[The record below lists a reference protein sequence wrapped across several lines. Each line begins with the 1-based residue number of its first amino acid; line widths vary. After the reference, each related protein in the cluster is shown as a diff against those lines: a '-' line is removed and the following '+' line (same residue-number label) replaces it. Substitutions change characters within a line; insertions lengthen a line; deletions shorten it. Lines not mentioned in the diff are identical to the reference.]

1 MNTDSAHWT
10 LLRHGEF
17 GNQNLCKGG
26 NTKMKKKTLTIAIA
40 LVLVV
45 ALAVGATWAYLTST
59 TNTITNTF
67 VAGKLFDQG
76 GSIKLQEK
84 AVTKN
89 ADGTYVIAADAAWQD
104 KGIEYVVQPGVD
116 LPKQPAVKV
125 DGLTAKAYLFVGV
138 KGEKIN
144 GKFDW
149 NVDTAVWSPLMNGE
163 TQVTKDGYKIWVLT
177 GDVANNSYDILTGNK
192 VTVGKTLDPD
202 TLTAANNITFQAYIC
217 QAAGFENAADA
228 FAQCFK

>member
-1 MNTDSAHWT
+1 
-10 LLRHGEF
+10 
-17 GNQNLCKGG
+17 
-26 NTKMKKKTLTIAIA
+26 MKKKTLTIAIA

-59 TNTITNTF
+59 TGPITNTF

-76 GSIKLQEK
+76 GGIKLQERV
-84 AVTKN
+84 VTQKT
-89 ADGTYVIAADAAWQD
+89 DGTYVIEEDAVWQD

-138 KGEKIN
+138 KGDKIT

-149 NVDTAVWSPLMNGE
+149 NVDTAIWSPLMNGN
-163 TQVTKDGYKIWVLT
+163 TQVTKGGYTIWVLKT
-177 GDVANNSYDILTGNK
+177 DAANGSYDILANDK
-192 VTVGKTLDPD
+192 VTVGKDLNPD
-202 TLTAANNITFQAYIC
+202 TLTAANNIEFKAYIC
-217 QAAGFENAADA
+217 QAAGFADA
-228 FAQCFK
+228 AAAFNECFGK

>member
-1 MNTDSAHWT
+1 
-10 LLRHGEF
+10 
-17 GNQNLCKGG
+17 
-26 NTKMKKKTLTIAIA
+26 MKKKTLTIAIA

-59 TNTITNTF
+59 TDTITNTF

-76 GSIKLQEK
+76 GGIKLQEK

-89 ADGTYVIAADAAWQD
+89 NDGTYVIAENAAWQD
-104 KGIEYVVQPGVD
+104 DGIEYVVQPGVD

-125 DGLTAKAYLFVGV
+125 NNLTAKAYLFVGV
-138 KGEKIN
+138 KGDKIT

-149 NVDTAVWSPLMNGE
+149 NVDTAIWSPLMNGD
-163 TQVTKDGYKIWVLT
+163 TQVTKDGYTIWVLKA
-177 GDVANNSYDILTGNK
+177 DVTDGSYDILANDK
-192 VTVGKTLDPD
+192 VTVGKDLDPD

-217 QAAGFENAADA
+217 QAAGFDTPLAA
-228 FAQCFK
+228 FNECF

>member
-1 MNTDSAHWT
+1 
-10 LLRHGEF
+10 
-17 GNQNLCKGG
+17 
-26 NTKMKKKTLTIAIA
+26 MKKKTLTIAIA

-76 GSIKLQEK
+76 GGIKLQERV
-84 AVTKN
+84 VTQKN
-89 ADGTYVIAADAAWQD
+89 DGTYVIAEDAAWQD
-104 KGIEYVVQPGVD
+104 TGIEYVVQPGVD

-125 DGLTAKAYLFVGV
+125 NDLTAKAYLFVGV
-138 KGEKIN
+138 KGDKIT

-149 NVDTAVWSPLMNGE
+149 NVDTAIWSPLMNGD
-163 TQVTKDGYKIWVLT
+163 TQVTKDGYTIWVLKA
-177 GDVANNSYDILTGNK
+177 DVTDGSYDILANDK
-192 VTVGKTLDPD
+192 VTVGKDLDPD

-217 QAAGFENAADA
+217 QAAGFDTPLAA
-228 FAQCFK
+228 FNECF

>member
-1 MNTDSAHWT
+1 
-10 LLRHGEF
+10 
-17 GNQNLCKGG
+17 
-26 NTKMKKKTLTIAIA
+26 MKKKTLTIAIA

-76 GSIKLQEK
+76 GGIKLQEK

-89 ADGTYVIAADAAWQD
+89 NDGTYVIAENAAWQD
-104 KGIEYVVQPGVD
+104 DGIEYVVQPGVD

-138 KGEKIN
+138 KGDKIT

-149 NVDTAVWSPLMNGE
+149 NVDTAIWSPLMNGD
-163 TQVTKDGYKIWVLT
+163 TQVTKDGYTIWVLKA
-177 GDVANNSYDILTGNK
+177 DVTDGSYDILANDK
-192 VTVGKTLDPD
+192 VTVGKDLDPD
-202 TLTAANNITFQAYIC
+202 ALTAANNITFQAYIC
-217 QAAGFENAADA
+217 QAAGFADA
-228 FAQCFK
+228 AAAFTECFGK

>member
-1 MNTDSAHWT
+1 
-10 LLRHGEF
+10 
-17 GNQNLCKGG
+17 
-26 NTKMKKKTLTIAIA
+26 MKKKTLTIAIA

-76 GSIKLQEK
+76 GGIKLQEK

-89 ADGTYVIAADAAWQD
+89 NDGTYVIAENAAWQD
-104 KGIEYVVQPGVD
+104 DGIEYVVQPGVD

-125 DGLTAKAYLFVGV
+125 NDLTAKAYLFVGV
-138 KGEKIN
+138 KGDKIT

-149 NVDTAVWSPLMNGE
+149 NVDTAIWSPLMNGD
-163 TQVTKDGYKIWVLT
+163 TQVTKDGYTIWVLKA
-177 GDVANNSYDILTGNK
+177 DVTDGSYDILANDK
-192 VTVGKTLDPD
+192 VTVGKDLDPD

-217 QAAGFENAADA
+217 QAAGFDTPLAA
-228 FAQCFK
+228 FNECF

>member
-1 MNTDSAHWT
+1 MNADSAHWT

-76 GSIKLQEK
+76 GGIKLQEK
-84 AVTKN
+84 AVTQN
-89 ADGTYVIAADAAWQD
+89 TDGTYVIAADAAWQD
-104 KGIEYVVQPGVD
+104 TGINYVVQPGVD

-125 DGLTAKAYLFVGV
+125 NDLTAKAYLFVGV
-138 KGEKIN
+138 KGDPKD
-144 GKFDW
+144 GFTW
-149 NVDTAVWSPLMNGE
+149 SVDTDKWSPLMNGE
-163 TQVTKDGYKIWVLT
+163 TQVEKDGYKIWVLKT
-177 GDVANNSYDILTGNK
+177 DAANGSYDILTGNK
-192 VTVGKTLDPD
+192 VTVGKNLDPA
-202 TLTAANNITFQAYIC
+202 TLTDANDITFQAYIC
-217 QAAGFENAADA
+217 QAAGFDTALAA
-228 FAQCFK
+228 FNECF

>member
-1 MNTDSAHWT
+1 
-10 LLRHGEF
+10 
-17 GNQNLCKGG
+17 
-26 NTKMKKKTLTIAIA
+26 MKKKTLTIAIA

-59 TNTITNTF
+59 TDTITNTF

-76 GSIKLQEK
+76 GGIKLQERV
-84 AVTKN
+84 VTQKN
-89 ADGTYVIAADAAWQD
+89 DGTYVIEENAAWQD
-104 KGIEYVVQPGVD
+104 TGINYVVQPGVD

-138 KGEKIN
+138 KGDKIT

-149 NVDTAVWSPLMNGE
+149 NVDTAIWSPLMNGD
-163 TQVTKDGYKIWVLT
+163 TQVTKDGYTIWVLKA
-177 GDVANNSYDILTGNK
+177 DVENASYDILANDK
-192 VTVGKTLDPD
+192 VTVGKDLNPD

-217 QAAGFENAADA
+217 QAAGFDTPLAA
-228 FAQCFK
+228 FNECF